1 MYEALRVFALI
12 EVLGL
17 AAAPL
22 AAVVFARLP
31 GAGMGFAKP
40 LGLLLVTWLVWMGAS
55 LHLVPYGL
63 PSAIGACV
71 LLVLAGGAAWIWW
84 RPRTPDPLRLRGFY
98 WAEALGVVAF
108 AGMALLVAYSPDVWN
123 TEKPMDMAF
132 VNAAD
137 NARFF
142 PPADPWMA
150 GEDLNYY
157 YLGHLMAAL
166 MVRLTG
172 VEPSVGY
179 NLAVAG
185 FFALSVAAAFTVA
198 FSLWGAVSSAGRGA
212 VAAGLWA
219 VALCLVLG
227 TIGGG
232 ERLLRLDG
240 PLRGY
245 DWFAAS
251 RVIAGTINEF
261 PSFSFVLADLHA
273 HVMAIPFSL
282 LALAIALQLAIAG
295 PPQPPRGRA
304 ALELCAGAIAIGSL
318 YAINA
323 WSFPVLAGLVA
334 LGALVRMRDQIGLR
348 ERARTAAWLL
358 VLLVL
363 AVIAV
368 LPFLVSYDPAADG
381 FARVTEHASFSRFTR
396 DEGRIYGLLAYLVAT
411 AYAVRVARSR
421 HPWRNAAW
429 TAVAAVFAGSLLAG
443 ADLAG
448 VAGLLA
454 LVAVAAHAMLASRLA
469 ASERFAWLLIA
480 GGVLCLLIPEVVYVR
495 DSFAGSDLYRMNTVF
510 KLGFQAWLL
519 LAIGGAAVL
528 LWTREWLPR
537 GLRMLWA
544 LPLLVGL
551 ALSLAFP
558 IAGSYARKDGFA
570 HSPHLDGLRWLAAT
584 APGDVAAI
592 AWLRERAPRASV
604 VLESVGEDY
613 SAFGHARIS
622 TFTGLPTVLGWPGHE
637 VQWDHD
643 PGTRREDVER
653 LYTLTDAAAARELLS
668 RYRVRYVVVGPLER
682 ADYGDAG
689 VAKWDTLGRRVFDR
703 EGTSVWELTSARA

>member
-1 MYEALRVFALI
+1 MFEALRVFALI

-31 GAGMGFAKP
+31 GAGLGFAKP
-40 LGLLLVTWLVWMGAS
+40 LGLLLVTWLVWMGGS
-55 LHLVPYGL
+55 LHLIPYGL
-63 PSAIGACV
+63 PAAAGACV
-71 LLVLAGGAAWIWW
+71 LLAIAGAAAWIWW
-84 RPRTPDPLRLRGFY
+84 RPRTPDPLRLRGFL
-98 WAEALGVVAF
+98 WAEGLGLVAF

-132 VNAAD
+132 VNASD
-137 NARFF
+137 DARFF

-166 MVRLTG
+166 LVRICG

-179 NLAVAG
+179 NLAVAA
-185 FFALSVAAAFTVA
+185 FFALSVVAAFALA
-198 FSLWGAVSSAGRGA
+198 FSLRGFVSRAGRGP

-227 TIGGG
+227 TVGGG
-232 ERLLRLDG
+232 EQLLSEGG
-240 PLRGY
+240 PLREY
-245 DWFAAS
+245 DWFGAS
-251 RVIAGTINEF
+251 RVIPGTINEF

-282 LALAIALQLAIAG
+282 VVLAIALQLALAG
-295 PPQPPRGRA
+295 PPQPPRGPA

-323 WSFPVLAGLVA
+323 WSFPVLAGLVV
-334 LGALVRMRDQIGLR
+334 LGVLVRLRDPVGIR
-348 ERARTAAWLL
+348 ERARTIAWLV
-358 VLLVL
+358 VLLAL

-368 LPFLVSYDPAADG
+368 LPFLIGYDPAADG
-381 FARVTEHASFSRFTR
+381 FGRVTEHASFSRFVR
-396 DEGRIYGLLAYLVAT
+396 DEGRIYGLLAFLAAT

-421 HPWRNAAW
+421 RPWRNTAW

-448 VAGLLA
+448 VALLIA
-454 LVAVAAHAMLASRLA
+454 LVAVAAHAMLARGLA
-469 ASERFAWLLIA
+469 APERFAWLLIC
-480 GGVLCLLIPEVVYVR
+480 GGLLCLAIPEVVYVR

-519 LAIGGAAVL
+519 LAIAGAGVL
-528 LWTREWLPR
+528 LWAREWLPR
-537 GLRMLWA
+537 GLRALWA
-544 LPLLVGL
+544 LPLLALL
-551 ALSLAFP
+551 ALSLVYP
-558 IAGSYARKDGFA
+558 IAGNYARKDGFA
-570 HSPHLDGLRWLAAT
+570 RAPHLDGLRWLSAT

-613 SAFGHARIS
+613 SAFGHARMS

-637 VQWDHD
+637 LQWDHD
-643 PGTRREDVER
+643 AGSRKQDVES
-653 LYTLTDAAAARELLS
+653 LYSFTLASSARALLS
-668 RYRVRYVVVGPLER
+668 RYSVRYVVVGPLER
-682 ADYGDAG
+682 TDYGDAG
-689 VAKWDTLGRRVFDR
+689 VAKWDELGRRVFDR
-703 EGTSVWELTSARA
+703 DGTTVYDLNAAPA

>member
-17 AAAPL
+17 AATPL

-31 GAGMGFAKP
+31 GAGLGFAKP
-40 LGLLLVTWLVWMGAS
+40 LGLLLVTWLVWMVAS
-55 LHLVPYGL
+55 LHLVAYGTPL
-63 PSAIGACV
+63 VVGACV
-71 LLVLAGGAAWIWW
+71 LLVAAGAAAWIWW
-84 RPRTPDPLRLRGFY
+84 WPKLSDPLRLRGFV
-98 WAEALGVVAF
+98 WAEALGLVAF

-132 VNAAD
+132 MNASD
-137 NARFF
+137 DARFF

-166 MVRLTG
+166 LMRLTG
-172 VEPSVGY
+172 LEPSVAY
-179 NLAVAG
+179 NLAVAA
-185 FFALSVAAAFTVA
+185 FFALSVVAAFA
-198 FSLWGAVSSAGRGA
+198 LAYSLWGAVSTAGRGA

-227 TIGGG
+227 TVGGG
-232 ERLLRLDG
+232 EQLLRDGG
-240 PLRGY
+240 PLRDY
-245 DWFAAS
+245 DWFGAS

-295 PPQPPRGRA
+295 PPAPPRGRA
-304 ALELCAGAIAIGSL
+304 ALELGAGAVAIGSL

-323 WSFPVLAGLVA
+323 WSFPVLAGLVVLA
-334 LGALVRMRDQIGLR
+334 TLVRLRDRIGLR
-348 ERARTAAWLL
+348 ERARTLAWLV
-358 VLLVL
+358 VLLLL

-368 LPFLVSYDPAADG
+368 LPFLIGYDPAADG
-381 FARVTEHASFSRFTR
+381 FARVTKHASFSHFAR

-411 AYAVRVARSR
+411 AYLVRVSRSR

-448 VAGLLA
+448 VALLFA
-454 LVAVAAHAMLASRLA
+454 LVGVAAHAMLERRLA
-469 ASERFAWLLIA
+469 ATERFAWLLIT
-480 GGVLCLLIPEVVYVR
+480 GGVLCLAIPELVYVR

-519 LAIGGAAVL
+519 LAVAGACVL
-528 LWTREWLPR
+528 LWVREWLPR
-537 GLRMLWA
+537 GLRALWA
-544 LPLLVGL
+544 LPLLALL
-551 ALSLAFP
+551 ALSLGFP
-558 IAGSYARKDGFA
+558 IAGTYARKDGFA
-570 HSPHLDGLRWLAAT
+570 HAPHLDGLRWLSAI

-592 AWLRERAPRASV
+592 AWLHERAPRASV
-604 VLESVGEDY
+604 VLESVGDDY

-622 TFTGLPTVLGWPGHE
+622 TFTGLPTVLGWAGHE

-643 PGTRREDVER
+643 PGTRRDDVKR
-653 LYTLTDAAAARELLS
+653 LYTLTDAAAARPLLR

-682 ADYGDAG
+682 TDYGDAG
-689 VAKWDTLGRRVFDR
+689 VPKWDALGRRVFDQA
-703 EGTSVWELTSARA
+703 GTEVFDLSAARA

>member
-1 MYEALRVFALI
+1 MFEALRVFALI

-17 AAAPL
+17 AAMPL

-31 GAGMGFAKP
+31 GAGLGFAKP
-40 LGLLLVTWLVWMGAS
+40 LGLLLVTWLVWMGGS

-63 PSAIGACV
+63 ASAIGACAA
-71 LLVLAGGAAWIWW
+71 LAVGGAAAWLWW
-84 RPRTPDPLRLRGFY
+84 RPRAPDPLRLRGLL
-98 WAEALGVVAF
+98 WSEGLGVVAF

-132 VNAAD
+132 LNAAD
-137 NARFF
+137 GTRFF

-166 MVRLTG
+166 LVRLSG

-179 NLAVAG
+179 NLAVAA
-185 FFALSVAAAFTVA
+185 FFALSVAAAFALA
-198 FSLWGAVSSAGRGA
+198 FSLWGAARPGGRGA

-227 TIGGG
+227 NVAGG
-232 ERLLRLDG
+232 EQLLRDGG
-240 PLRGY
+240 PLREY
-245 DWFAAS
+245 DWFGAS

-261 PSFSFVLADLHA
+261 PAFSFVLADLHA

-282 LALAIALQLAIAG
+282 LVLGIALQLAVAG
-295 PPQPPRGRA
+295 PPPPPRGRA
-304 ALELCAGAIAIGSL
+304 ALELGAGSVAVGTL

-334 LGALVRMRDQIGLR
+334 LGAFVRLRDAVGIR
-348 ERARTAAWLL
+348 EAARTVAWVAALL
-358 VLLVL
+358 LL

-368 LPFLVSYDPAADG
+368 LPFLIGYDTAADG
-381 FARVTEHASFSRFTR
+381 LAAVRDHAPFTHFAR
-396 DEGRIYGLLAYLVAT
+396 DEGRVYGLLAYLAAT

-421 HPWRNAAW
+421 RPLRNAAW
-429 TAVAAVFAGSLLAG
+429 TGVVAVFAGSLLAG

-448 VAGLLA
+448 IAALAA
-454 LVAVAAHAMLASRLA
+454 LVAVAAHAVVSRRPA
-469 ASERFAWLLIA
+469 APERFAWVLICGA
-480 GGVLCLLIPEVVYVR
+480 MLCLLIPELVYVR
-495 DSFAGSDLYRMNTVF
+495 DSFAGSRLFRMNTVF

-519 LAIGGAAVL
+519 LAVAGACVVL
-528 LWTREWLPR
+528 WAGEWLPR
-537 GLRMLWA
+537 AVRALWG
-544 LPLLVGL
+544 LPLLALLGL
-551 ALSLAFP
+551 SVVFP
-558 IAGSYARKDGFA
+558 VAGTYARKDGFA
-570 HSPHLDGLRWLAAT
+570 GAPHLDGLRWLAES
-584 APGDVAAI
+584 APGDPAAI
-592 AWLRERAPRASV
+592 AWLRDEAPRGSV
-604 VLESVGEDY
+604 VLESVGDDY

-643 PGTRREDVER
+643 PGTRRDDVER
-653 LYTLTDAAAARELLS
+653 LYTLTDPAPARPLLR
-668 RYRVRYVVVGPLER
+668 RYRVRFVVVGPLER
-682 ADYGDAG
+682 TDYGDAG
-689 VAKWDTLGRRVFDR
+689 VAKWDALGRRVFER
-703 EGTSVWELTSARA
+703 EGTAVWELTPPRA

>member
-1 MYEALRVFALI
+1 MFEALRVFALI

-17 AAAPL
+17 AAMPL
-22 AAVVFARLP
+22 AAVVFSRLP
-31 GAGMGFAKP
+31 GAGLGFAKP
-40 LGLLLVTWLVWMGAS
+40 LGLLLVTWLVWMGGS

-63 PSAIGACV
+63 ASAIGACAA
-71 LLVLAGGAAWIWW
+71 LAVGGAAAWLWW
-84 RPRTPDPLRLRGFY
+84 RPRAPGPLRLRGLL
-98 WAEALGVVAF
+98 WSEGLGVVAF

-132 VNAAD
+132 LNAAD
-137 NARFF
+137 GTRFF

-166 MVRLTG
+166 LVRLSG

-179 NLAVAG
+179 NLAVAA
-185 FFALSVAAAFTVA
+185 FFALSVTAVFALA
-198 FSLWGAVSSAGRGA
+198 FSLWGAARPSGRGA

-227 TIGGG
+227 DVAGG
-232 ERLLRLDG
+232 EQLLRDGG
-240 PLRGY
+240 PLREY
-245 DWFAAS
+245 DWFGAS
-251 RVIAGTINEF
+251 RVIPGTINEF
-261 PSFSFVLADLHA
+261 PAFSFVLADLHA

-282 LALAIALQLAIAG
+282 LVLGIALQLAVAG

-304 ALELCAGAIAIGSL
+304 ALELGAGSVAVGTL

-334 LGALVRMRDQIGLR
+334 LGALVRLRDPVGIR
-348 ERARTAAWLL
+348 EGARAVAWVTALL
-358 VLLVL
+358 LL

-368 LPFLVSYDPAADG
+368 LPFLIGYDTAADG
-381 FARVTEHASFSRFTR
+381 LAAVRDHAPFTRFAREEARV
-396 DEGRIYGLLAYLVAT
+396 YGLLAYLAAT

-421 HPWRNAAW
+421 RPLRNAAW
-429 TAVAAVFAGSLLAG
+429 TAVVAVFAGSLLAA

-448 VAGLLA
+448 IAALAA
-454 LVAVAAHAMLASRLA
+454 LVAAAAHAAVSRGSA
-469 ASERFAWLLIA
+469 APERFAWILICGA
-480 GGVLCLLIPEVVYVR
+480 MLCLLIPEVVYVR
-495 DSFAGSDLYRMNTVF
+495 DSFAGTRLFRMNTVF

-519 LAIGGAAVL
+519 LGVAGACVVL
-528 LWTREWLPR
+528 WAGEWLPR
-537 GLRMLWA
+537 AVRALWW
-544 LPLLVGL
+544 LPLLALLGL
-551 ALSLAFP
+551 SVVFP
-558 IAGSYARKDGFA
+558 VAGSYARRDGFA
-570 HSPHLDGLRWLAAT
+570 AAPHLDGLRWLAES
-584 APGDVAAI
+584 APGDPVAI
-592 AWLRERAPRASV
+592 AWLRNEAPRGSV
-604 VLESVGEDY
+604 VLESVGDDY

-653 LYTLTDAAAARELLS
+653 LYTLTDARAARPLLR
-668 RYRVRYVVVGPLER
+668 RYRVRFVVVGPLER
-682 ADYGDAG
+682 TDYGDAG
-689 VAKWDTLGRRVFDR
+689 VAKWDALGRRVFER
-703 EGTSVWELTSARA
+703 EGTAVWELTPPRA